1 MSLFTFNDLRDDQK
15 RVIVARIRK
24 TLEATLGAG
33 NVPAET
39 VDTLAAGWTG
49 GLSDVPGVHLTL
61 VLLDGTKVQTTL
73 ARAPRSLD
81 ACLVW
86 HDADSVQPLDA
97 VDILDVLDAVTGERV
112 LTSVRGVP
120 TPVVDVRATVDASA
134 LPWTLHTINGDV
146 TVDSMGRGRPSVL
159 SLAETAGIDAGT
171 VESVSRGSDTYEIVW
186 TPKMRKVEV
195 IED

>member
-49 GLSDVPGVHLTL
+49 GLGDVPGVHLTL

-86 HDADSVQPLDA
+86 HDSDSVQPIDA
-97 VDILDVLDAVTGERV
+97 VDVLDVLDAVSGDRV
-112 LTSVRGVP
+112 LTSVKGVP
-120 TPVVDVRATVDASA
+120 TPVVDVRATTDTSA
-134 LPWTLHTINGDV
+134 LPWTLHTTAGAV

-159 SLAETAGIDAGT
+159 ALAEKAGVDAGT
-171 VESVSRGSDTYEIVW
+171 VESVTRGTDTYEIVW
-186 TPKMRKVEV
+186 TPKMKKVEE

>member
-39 VDTLAAGWTG
+39 VDALAAGWSG

-86 HDADSVQPLDA
+86 HDADSVRPVLPE
-97 VDILDVLDAVTGERV
+97 DVLDVVDAVSGDRV
-112 LTSVRGVP
+112 LTSVKGVP
-120 TPVVDVRATVDASA
+120 TPVVDVRATADTSA
-134 LPWTLHTINGDV
+134 LPLTLHTTAGAV

-159 SLAETAGIDAGT
+159 SLAEAAGVDAGT
-171 VESVSRGSDTYEIVW
+171 VESVTRGTDTYEIVW
-186 TPKMRKVEV
+186 TPKMKKIEV